1 MVELGGVKC
10 AASNTRLSP
19 PWDGYTVELVR
30 AYEGDVVLVEALGDD
45 GAYNEVENAAGRSER
60 LYRGDRFLAVVGNRQ
75 SSKYLCGSV
84 PAAGF
89 DLAAGPVL
97 HLLSNGGIVGTCD
110 DSPAY
115 LGVPLALRCHGVLTS
130 GGRSVNTMRR
140 AARVPPPYRVAPMIL
155 VAASATDAGKTTLA
169 SRLVA
174 HLSHDH
180 GLGVAAAKLAG
191 TGCLEDVLAHRD
203 AGARWIVDFP
213 DAGLPSTYTAAEN
226 YRPALRTLLHMVA
239 RTEPDVVVAEL
250 GGDLIWANIPTL
262 LRTPEVMDSV
272 LGLVC
277 IPTDVLSAI
286 GTRKLLDEWE
296 VGCPVTWVTPPTRN
310 HRSFGLRMAAYVPG
324 ELVDSRDPADIEA
337 LAARF
342 AKKVHDV

>member
-1 MVELGGVKC
+1 
-10 AASNTRLSP
+10 
-19 PWDGYTVELVR
+19 
-30 AYEGDVVLVEALGDD
+30 
-45 GAYNEVENAAGRSER
+45 
-60 LYRGDRFLAVVGNRQ
+60 
-75 SSKYLCGSV
+75 V
-84 PAAGF
+84 PSAGF
-89 DLAAGPVL
+89 DLAAAPVL
-97 HLLSNGGIVGTCD
+97 HLLSNGGIVGVCD

-130 GGRSVNTMRR
+130 GGRSVNTIRR
-140 AARVPPPYRVAPMIL
+140 DVDVPPYRVAPMIL

-174 HLSHDH
+174 YLTHDH
-180 GLGVAAAKLAG
+180 GLRVAAAKLAG

-203 AGARWIVDFP
+203 AGARWIADFP

-226 YRPALRTLLHMVA
+226 YRPALRSLLHMVA
-239 RTEPDVVVAEL
+239 RNNPDVVVAEL

-262 LRTPEVMDSV
+262 LRIPDVMASV

-286 GTRKLLDEWE
+286 GIRQLLGEWG
-296 VGCPVTWVTPPTRN
+296 VTCPVTWVTPPTRN
-310 HRSFGLRMAAYVPG
+310 HRSFALRMNAYVPG
-324 ELVDSRDPADIEA
+324 ELIDSRNLADIAA

-342 AKKVHDV
+342 ATTVAGLDHG